1 MNLPQLLSR
10 IAFFLSVLAFSL
22 TFGLQAQASTNPLSF
37 SPSSLRFGD
46 VVVGQSESLPINL
59 TNRSTSSVSISTL
72 SASAGYSVGHPSLPQ
87 TLGAGKTLAL
97 TVTFRPTGSTSEPG
111 TLLIN
116 GKTAID
122 LHGAGTSNKTVV
134 PTPPSISFGNIQ
146 TGSTAVSRVT
156 VTNNKSGNTTLSST
170 VIKGTGFTVQGLTLP
185 LTLTPGQSFTFTLA
199 FSPKSAGSISGSF
212 QALSPRNSTSVSIPL
227 SGTGTA
233 TTAQLSLSPANI
245 SFGNVTVGSSATQ
258 SGKLTAVGA
267 SVTITADSSTNSQFS
282 LSGLSFPMTIAAGQ
296 SVPFTVAFT
305 PQSSGSASA
314 NLSFANNVSTV
325 SESLT
330 GSGVAVASHSVSLT
344 WDPSTSQVN
353 GYNVYRSGT
362 TGGPYAKMNSGID
375 AGTSYVDSSVA
386 ASHTYYYVTT
396 AVNSNGQESSYSNQ
410 VQVSVP

>member
-10 IAFFLSVLAFSL
+10 IAFFLSVLAFSV
-22 TFGLQAQASTNPLSF
+22 TFGLPAQAASTNPLSF

-46 VVVGQSESLPINL
+46 VVVGQSESLPIDL

-72 SASAGYSVGHPSLPQ
+72 SASAGYSVSSPSLPR
-87 TLGAGKTLAL
+87 TLGAGKSLAL
-97 TVTFRPTGSTSEPG
+97 TVTFSPTASMSNPG

-156 VTNNKSGNTTLSST
+156 VTNNKSGNTTISST
-170 VIKGTGFTVQGLTLP
+170 VIKGTGFSVQGLSLP

-199 FSPKSAGSISGSF
+199 FSPKSTASVSGSF
-212 QALSPRNSTSVSIPL
+212 QALNPRNYTSVSIPL
-227 SGTGTA
+227 SGMGTA
-233 TTAQLSLSPANI
+233 GGQLSLTPASI

-267 SVTITADSSTNSQFS
+267 SVTVTADSSTNSEFT
-282 LSGLSFPMTIAAGQ
+282 LTGLSFPMTLAAGQ
-296 SVPFTVAFT
+296 SVSFTVAFT
-305 PQSSGSASA
+305 PQSSGAASA
-314 NLSFANNVSTV
+314 NLSFANNASTV
-325 SESLT
+325 TESLT

-353 GYNVYRSGT
+353 GYNVYRSST
-362 TGGPYAKMNSGID
+362 AGGPYSKMNAGID
-375 AGTSYVDSSVA
+375 AGTSYVDSTVA

-396 AVNSNGQESSYSNQ
+396 AVNSTGQESSYSNQ